1 MRVVLYLDALWLL
14 NLLADSLL
22 LWMTAIFLKRPV
34 KWHRLLLGGGI
45 GSASIL
51 MMVTPFAEA
60 AGHPLAKI
68 ALSAAMV
75 FAVFGYRRWKYFF
88 VNLMAFYFST
98 FLTGGMLLGAH
109 YFIQFDMQLESNL
122 FLAGLKGFGD
132 PVSWIF
138 VMFGLPVA
146 FYFARSRAGDFET
159 AKLQHDQLL
168 DVKVVINNVEFLLK
182 GLVDTGN
189 QLHDP
194 ISKAPVMFVSI
205 AGLEEK
211 LPEEVIKAAEQ
222 PEVLLFQDEYL
233 PKEWLN
239 KMRLI
244 PAKSVGKA
252 HQLLPAFK
260 PDDVKISNHKK
271 SVAVPKVLVVFTSM
285 NLSSD
290 GQFSCILHPKMVLS
304 LSYEEVS

>member
-1 MRVVLYLDALWLL
+1 MVLYLDALWLL

-22 LWMTAIFLKRPV
+22 LWMTAIFLKRSV
-34 KWHRLLLGGGI
+34 KWRRLAAGGLV

-51 MMVTPFAEA
+51 LMVTPIAEA
-60 AGHPLAKI
+60 AGHPLAKV
-68 ALSAAMV
+68 ALSAIMV
-75 FAVFGYRRWKYFF
+75 FAAFGFKRWKYFF
-88 VNLMAFYFST
+88 VNLMTFYFST

-109 YFIQFDMQLESNL
+109 YFIRFDMQMESAV

-138 VMFGLPVA
+138 VMFGLPA
-146 FYFARSRAGDFET
+146 ASYFAKSRADDFET
-159 AKLQHDQLL
+159 AQLQHDQLL
-168 DVKVVINNVEFLLK
+168 DVKVEINGAEFLLK

-194 ISKAPVMFVSI
+194 ISKAPVMFISI
-205 AGLEEK
+205 IGLEEQ
-211 LPEEVIKAAEQ
+211 LPDEIVKAADN
-222 PEVLLFQDEYL
+222 PDILLFQDEQL
-233 PKEWLN
+233 PEEWLE

-260 PDDVKISNHKK
+260 PDQIEVSNGTKK
-271 SVAVPKVLVVFTSM
+271 AAVPKALVSFTSM

-290 GQFSCILHPKMVLS
+290 EQFSCILHPKMVLP
-304 LSYEEVS
+304 LSFEEVS

>member
-1 MRVVLYLDALWLL
+1 MVLYLDALWLL

-22 LWMTAIFLKRPV
+22 LWMTAIFLKRSV
-34 KWHRLLLGGGI
+34 KWYRLLIGGGI
-45 GSASIL
+45 GSISIL
-51 MMVTPFAEA
+51 LMVTPFAGI
-60 AGHPLAKI
+60 AGHPFAK
-68 ALSAAMV
+68 LSLSVAMV
-75 FAVFGYRRWKYFF
+75 LAVFGYRRWKYFF

-109 YFIQFDMQLESNL
+109 YFIQFDMQMESEF

-132 PVSWIF
+132 PISWVF
-138 VMFGLPVA
+138 VMFGLPIA
-146 FYFARSRAGDFET
+146 FYFARSRADDFET

-168 DVKVVINNVEFLLK
+168 DVKIMINGAEFLLK

-194 ISKAPVMFVSI
+194 LSKAPVMLVSI
-205 AGLEEK
+205 TGLEEQ
-211 LPEEVIKAAEQ
+211 LPKEVIKAADQ
-222 PEVLLFQDEYL
+222 PEILLFQDEYL
-233 PKEWLN
+233 PGEWLD

-260 PDDVKISNHKK
+260 PDYVEISNGQKK
-271 SVAVPKVLVVFTSM
+271 AVVSKALVSFTSM
-285 NLSSD
+285 SLSSD
-290 GQFSCILHPKMVLS
+290 NQFSCILHPKMALS

>member
-1 MRVVLYLDALWLL
+1 MVVYLDALWLL

-22 LWMTAIFLKRPV
+22 LWMTAIFLKRNV
-34 KWHRLLLGGGI
+34 KGYRLLIGGGI
-45 GSASIL
+45 GSISIL
-51 MMVTPFAEA
+51 LMVTPLAPI

-68 ALSAAMV
+68 LLSTVMV

-88 VNLMAFYFST
+88 VNLMTFYFST

-109 YFIQFDMQLESNL
+109 YFIEFDMQLESDF

-138 VMFGLPVA
+138 VMFGLPIA
-146 FYFARSRAGDFET
+146 FYFAKSRADDFET

-168 DVKVVINNVEFLLK
+168 NVKVKINEADFSLR

-189 QLHDP
+189 QLQDP
-194 ISKAPVMFVSI
+194 ITKSPVMFISI
-205 AGLEEK
+205 AGLEEQ
-211 LPEEVIKAAEQ
+211 LPSEVVKAAGQ
-222 PEVLLFQDEYL
+222 PEILLFEEEYL
-233 PKEWLN
+233 PKEWLE

-260 PDDVKISNHKK
+260 PDYVEVSNDKKKTVIS
-271 SVAVPKVLVVFTSM
+271 KVLVVFTPMS
-285 NLSSD
+285 LSSD

>member
-1 MRVVLYLDALWLL
+1 MVLYLDALWLL

-22 LWMTAIFLKRPV
+22 LWMTAIFLKRTV
-34 KWHRLLLGGGI
+34 KWYRLIIGGGI
-45 GSASIL
+45 GSVSIL
-51 MMVTPFAEA
+51 LMVTPLAES

-68 ALSAAMV
+68 LLSIIMV
-75 FAVFGYRRWKYFF
+75 LAVFGYRRWRYFF
-88 VNLMAFYFST
+88 VNLMTFYFST

-109 YFIQFDMQLESNL
+109 YFIQFDMQLESDF

-138 VMFGLPVA
+138 VMLGLPTA
-146 FYFARSRAGDFET
+146 FYFAKNRADDFET

-168 DVKVVINNVEFLLK
+168 NVRVEINGADFFLK

-189 QLHDP
+189 QLQDP
-194 ISKAPVMFVSI
+194 ISKAPVMFISL
-205 AGLEEK
+205 AGLEDQ
-211 LPEEVIKAAEQ
+211 LPDEVIKAADQ
-222 PEVLLFQDEYL
+222 PEVLLFQDDYL
-233 PKEWLN
+233 PEEWLE

-260 PDDVKISNHKK
+260 PDYVEISSEKKKILIS
-271 SVAVPKVLVVFTSM
+271 KVLVVFTPMS
-285 NLSSD
+285 LSSD
-290 GQFSCILHPKMVLS
+290 DQFSCILHPKMVLS

>member
-1 MRVVLYLDALWLL
+1 MVLYLDALWLL

-22 LWMTAIFLKRPV
+22 LWMTAIFLKRSI
-34 KWHRLLLGGGI
+34 KWYRLIIGGGI
-45 GSASIL
+45 GSVSIL
-51 MMVTPFAEA
+51 LMVTPLSEA

-68 ALSAAMV
+68 SLSIAMV
-75 FAVFGYRRWKYFF
+75 LVVFGYRRWKHFF
-88 VNLMAFYFST
+88 VNLMTFYFST

-109 YFIQFDMQLESNL
+109 YFIQFDMQLESDF

-146 FYFARSRAGDFET
+146 FYFAKNRADDFET
-159 AKLQHDQLL
+159 AKLQYDQLL
-168 DVKVVINNVEFLLK
+168 DVKIIINGVEFLLK

-211 LPEEVIKAAEQ
+211 LPEEVIKAADQ
-222 PEVLLFQDEYL
+222 PEILLFQDEYL
-233 PKEWLN
+233 PEEWLD

-260 PDDVKISNHKK
+260 PDYVEISNDQKK
-271 SVAVPKVLVVFTSM
+271 AVISKAFVSFTSM
-285 NLSSD
+285 SLSSD
-290 GQFSCILHPKMVLS
+290 NQFSCILHPKMALS